1 MGVLTSS
8 TTVPPAVSSY
18 FDRKLL
24 RRATPMLHHGR
35 VAQRRPLKMR
45 SGNTIVFRKVS
56 ALALALTPLVEGVPP
71 AGKQLSK
78 ADISATIQ
86 QWGDYVTLSDMVQA
100 TVEHPILQDANRV
113 LGEQAGQTI
122 DALIRDVACAGTSV
136 FYTAAA
142 TVTLRTQI
150 STTTDKVTTALLDRI
165 IRYLNQQNARR
176 FTELIQAGTKVST
189 SGIRPAFWA
198 ITTPEVLF
206 TLETLSGWK
215 PIEQYASNGPVLE
228 GEAGA
233 YKDLRFL
240 ISTQAKSY
248 PGGGTTGAGDV
259 KMTGGV
265 ADVHTI
271 LCFGTDAIGTV
282 PLEGASLKNIIKPLG
297 SGGVADPLNQ
307 IATSGWIHTGARKRL
322 DEAFMTRAEVAV
334 GEIAP

>member
-8 TTVPPAVSSY
+8 STVPPAVTSY

-35 VAQRRPLKMR
+35 VAQRRPLSMR
-45 SGNTIVFRKVS
+45 SGNTMVFRKIS
-56 ALALALTPLVEGVPP
+56 ALSLALTPLVEGVPP

-78 ADISATIQ
+78 SDISVTIQ
-86 QWGDYVTLSDMVQA
+86 QWGDYVTLTDLVQA
-100 TVEHPILQDANRV
+100 TVEHPILQDANKI

-122 DALIRDVACAGTSV
+122 DALIRDVACAGTSCH
-136 FYTAAA
+136 FANA
-142 TVTLRTQI
+142 TSITLRTQI
-150 STTTDKVTTALLDRI
+150 STTTDKVTTALLDRM
-165 IRYLNQQNARR
+165 IRELNQNNARR
-176 FTELIQAGTKVST
+176 FTELIQASTKVST
-189 SGIRPAFWA
+189 AGIRPAFWG

-206 TLETLSGWK
+206 TLETLSGFK

-233 YKDLRFL
+233 YKDVRFL
-240 ISTQAKSY
+240 ISTQAKNY
-248 PGGGTTGAGDV
+248 PGGGTTASGDV
-259 KMTGGV
+259 KGTGGV

-271 LCFGTDAIGTV
+271 LMFGTDAIGSI
-282 PLEGASLKNIIKPLG
+282 PLEGGALKNIIKPLG

-322 DEAFMTRAEVAV
+322 EETFMTRAEVAV
-334 GEIAP
+334 GNVAP